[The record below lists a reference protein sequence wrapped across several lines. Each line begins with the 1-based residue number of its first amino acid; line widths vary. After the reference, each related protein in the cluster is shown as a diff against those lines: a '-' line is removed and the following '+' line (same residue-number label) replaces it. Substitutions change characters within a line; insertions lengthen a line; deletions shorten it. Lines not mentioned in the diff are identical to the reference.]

1 MMRFVQSYARA
12 HAHAYPHTPMRI
24 CQRTHIGSSREQT
37 EHSRGGLTLQTLSS
51 EERLRHAPFLTNL
64 DGLSI
69 LKQFLRTSKHL
80 APSIPSYACT
90 KSARYVS
97 QRSKRARR
105 ALGAHGIACREEQG
119 AHDCM
124 IAPDAHGIACR
135 EVPHRSMQFD
145 RHVARSNEE

>member
-1 MMRFVQSYARA
+1 MIRFVQSYART

-24 CQRTHIGSSREQT
+24 CPRTHIGSSREQT

-51 EERLRHAPFLTNL
+51 EERLRRAPFLT
-64 DGLSI
+64 I

-80 APSIPSYACT
+80 APITPAHACT

-105 ALGAHGIACREEQG
+105 ALGAHGIACREDAQG
-119 AHDCM
+119 
-124 IAPDAHGIACR
+124 AHGIA
-135 EVPHRSMQFD
+135 
-145 RHVARSNEE
+145 